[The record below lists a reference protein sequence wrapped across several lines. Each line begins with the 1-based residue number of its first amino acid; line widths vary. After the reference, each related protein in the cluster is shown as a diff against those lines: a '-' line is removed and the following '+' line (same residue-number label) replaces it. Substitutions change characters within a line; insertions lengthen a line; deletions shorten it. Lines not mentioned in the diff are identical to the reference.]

1 MITITPYELEEDRGT
16 IKRGR
21 KNVLRVDVEPPEN
34 AVPFGNREEYDTY
47 QQTRGMVLQREL
59 AVVDSEGEVDAEA
72 TEAAIESH
80 YSEYYQRLMDLAVDW
95 AVGMECKK
103 GQAAPIRYD
112 GKLYDVIQSHTTQSD
127 WTPDVVPALYIETP
141 APAAS
146 GYPVWYQ
153 PQGGHDA
160 WALGS
165 RCEWPEGG
173 QVWESTVPD
182 NVWEPGVYGW
192 VAI

>member
-1 MITITPYELEEDRGT
+1 
-16 IKRGR
+16 
-21 KNVLRVDVEPPEN
+21 
-34 AVPFGNREEYDTY
+34 
-47 QQTRGMVLQREL
+47 
-59 AVVDSEGEVDAEA
+59 
-72 TEAAIESH
+72 
-80 YSEYYQRLMDLAVDW
+80 MDLAVDW
-95 AVGMECKK
+95 AVGMEVKA
-103 GQAAPIRYD
+103 GQPEPIRYD
-112 GKLYDVIQSHTTQSD
+112 TKLYDVIQTHTTQSD
-127 WTPDVVPALYIETP
+127 WTPDVVPALYTEIP

-153 PQGGHDA
+153 PEGGHDA